1 MDSWGLITTVL
12 LTCIL
17 FLILSLWN
25 HGVKNGKLPPGPIPI
40 PIFGNLLQFDFKN
53 MAATF
58 SELAKKYGSIY
69 TLYFG
74 TQRVVVLHGYNIVK
88 EALIDQGD
96 IFLERGNVPIFEDS
110 IKGQGVVFG
119 RGERWKQNRRF
130 SLMTLRNFGMGKRSI
145 EERVQ
150 EEAQC
155 LVEELRKTE
164 GQPNDPTFILG
175 CAPCNVICSI
185 LFRDRFN
192 YKDERFL
199 YLMGLLNENF
209 KLFTD
214 PWIQLYNFLPAF
226 RVHLPGK
233 HKKIFKNVEQIRHF
247 ILERVKEHQEILD
260 PNNPQDY
267 IDCYLSKMQQEKDNL
282 PPEFDLENLIWTG
295 SDLFVAGTE
304 TTSST
309 LRYGLLLILKH
320 PEVQAKIHEE
330 INRVIGHN
338 RIPSIKD
345 RQDMPYMD
353 AVVHEVQRFI
363 DLIPL
368 NLPHAVNKDIQFQQ
382 YIIPKGTNIFPLLS
396 PVLRDSKAFSNPDQF
411 DPQHFLDKN
420 GSFKKSDH
428 FMPFSAG
435 KRACLGEGLARME
448 LFLFFTTILQ
458 NFTLKPVG
466 DPNEIS
472 IKTNRVGFTNV
483 PPQYQLRFLPRKA

>member
-1 MDSWGLITTVL
+1 MDSWGLTTTVL
-12 LTCIL
+12 LTCVL

-25 HGVKNGKLPPGPIPI
+25 HGIKKGKLPPGPIPI

-74 TQRVVVLHGYNIVK
+74 TQRVVVLHGYNTVK

-96 IFLERGNVPIFEDS
+96 IFLERGNVPIFEDTV
-110 IKGQGVVFG
+110 KGQGVVFG

-233 HKKIFKNVEQIRHF
+233 HKKILKNIEELKHF
-247 ILERVKEHQEILD
+247 ISERVKEHQEILD

-295 SDLFVAGTE
+295 ADLFAAGTE

-382 YIIPKGTNIFPLLS
+382 YTIPKGTNIFPLLS

-420 GSFKKSDH
+420 GSFKKSDY

-435 KRACLGEGLARME
+435 KKETLL
-448 LFLFFTTILQ
+448 ISVS
-458 NFTLKPVG
+458 TLKG
-466 DPNEIS
+466 DSFPHS
-472 IKTNRVGFTNV
+472 HPSQAKRPLRSFSDVV
-483 PPQYQLRFLPRKA
+483 PTLCST